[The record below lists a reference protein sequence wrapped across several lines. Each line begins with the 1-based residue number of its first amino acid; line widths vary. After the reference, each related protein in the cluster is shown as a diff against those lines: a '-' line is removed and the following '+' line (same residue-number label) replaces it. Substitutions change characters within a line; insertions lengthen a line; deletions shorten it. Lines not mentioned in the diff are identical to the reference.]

1 MSALR
6 LDVVRRELA
15 RGAETIAALAAGVA
29 DDEARRRPAPEAWSL
44 LEVICHLHDEER
56 EDFRPRLD
64 LVLHRPQDTWTR
76 IDPAGWI
83 TARRYNERDLAE
95 ALQGFLVER
104 ERSLAWL
111 GSLAAPDWS
120 REYQAP
126 FGRITAGDLLAS
138 WAAHDLLHT
147 RQLVELRRARLL
159 AQAAPYSTQYAGDW

>member
-1 MSALR
+1 
-6 LDVVRRELA
+6 
-15 RGAETIAALAAGVA
+15 VA
-29 DDEARRRPAPEAWSL
+29 DDKARRRPAPEAWSL